1 MESSSASEGAS
12 PDVRPVICESL
23 LDLTDWGDLLVEQS
37 SQASSAEDNSCASP
51 ADGTAVRARKRI
63 RHSWPEVSVKLGQDV
78 TYNCF
83 PHEHFSF
90 AFKDVILR
98 EEKIQDD
105 DDDDDLPE
113 ISFVPSPESTIP
125 LKKEKR
131 STKTVKVSHNRK
143 SDKKASVLTEQ
154 RGKNTPVAPHSN
166 SEDKKEKRKEGR
178 SSPLITLAVSSLKKP
193 GAIKERKLIS
203 NVVVSGCSAS
213 GTVGSKTPVV
223 TVQTGVHSPAA
234 NKGAH
239 SQQNNG
245 SPNALQLLNTPQD
258 GRVTPTHPNLV
269 TILPPTPPNEPV
281 IVQQTMSRVVPKGLP
296 QKLPMPHVQVFVN
309 PMSAKPSNPQGV
321 SVSTFSSPTI
331 QLVKP
336 SQVLTP
342 PIDRNVA
349 PGKQEQPLKKTVPPL
364 QKLVE
369 LPKKTE
375 QPPQKL
381 EKPVQKL
388 KDPIEEVVK
397 VLPKP
402 EEPHRCTPSKTSSET
417 TSPKDLTRTI
427 TSAEESSE
435 CTKNSSVS
443 SATVESVRVEE
454 VDEEIEVVEILKPS
468 QDETDSQVEVTESKL
483 ELKEDTK
490 EVLSSLKRKAPS
502 SPCSTLL
509 KIKCEKIDAVVR
521 VNKTNEELYR
531 AEGSQEKRSVQ
542 ARRKSSS
549 AAKQGCFFN
558 VVDKSSR
565 LGVCPCGRANSYDA
579 MIACDNPKC
588 EVEWYHFTCVGVT
601 KVPKDEWF
609 CPFCSK
615 EAAEAL
621 RLKKERRKELRLRR
635 KKREE
640 LKRQRM
646 KKDQLEEP
654 GLCPCGQPNSWDR
667 MIACD
672 GQDCSVEWY
681 HFRCVDVKSAPDTEW
696 LCILC
701 RDSAQEPRSSPYA
714 NRKRKHRPIQYSIYG
729 DGEDGSADDA
739 KEEMEWKADESSD
752 DSDGS
757 SDGGEDS
764 KHDDSDDN
772 SHDARDKVRERA
784 RSKWRE
790 ALSKDGDIDDDSDS
804 ESSDGEDELSQSRRS
819 RRMRHK
825 KIDLDFEDGAE
836 FDEDAD
842 SIKDEVVRTKITP
855 KRKRMSSGEKRSQ
868 GSNSKAQE
876 PADKEK
882 GSVKVVSSGSGDK
895 GSVAV
900 ETKKIESGGRFLIQE
915 CSSCGTEFV
924 TEPTDESG
932 SSNQDDPSKILCHL
946 CVNKSKNGGEKSP
959 KGGILLTL
967 SNTKDTAT
975 NPATGVREAT
985 TERQE
990 ATTSSSSEGEGKKD
1004 GDAQGSRS
1012 TRFHEIV
1019 ACKVCGMGYRTRVS
1033 LLIHM
1038 KAKHLGHL
1046 GNFECAPCDR
1056 LFISQEE
1063 CEHHMASFHHV

>member
-51 ADGTAVRARKRI
+51 AD
-63 RHSWPEVSVKLGQDV
+63 
-78 TYNCF
+78 
-83 PHEHFSF
+83 EHFSF
-90 AFKDVILR
+90 AFKDVIFR

-131 STKTVKVSHNRK
+131 STKSVKVSHNRK

-193 GAIKERKLIS
+193 GAIKERKLVS

-223 TVQTGVHSPAA
+223 TVQTGSHSPAA

-239 SQQNNG
+239 SQQSNG

-281 IVQQTMSRVVPKGLP
+281 VVQQTMSRVVPKGLP

-321 SVSTFSSPTI
+321 SVSPFSSPTI
-331 QLVKP
+331 QLVKQ

-349 PGKQEQPLKKTVPPL
+349 PVKQEQPLKKTVPPL

-381 EKPVQKL
+381 EKPAQKL
-388 KDPIEEVVK
+388 KDPIEELVK

-402 EEPHRCTPSKTSSET
+402 EEPQGCTPSKTSSET
-417 TSPKDLTRTI
+417 TSTKDLTRTI
-427 TSAEESSE
+427 ASTEDFSGG
-435 CTKNSSVS
+435 TKDSSVS

-454 VDEEIEVVEILKPS
+454 VDEEIEVVEIFKPS

-714 NRKRKHRPIQYSIYG
+714 RRKRKHRPIQYSIYG
-729 DGEDGSADDA
+729 DGDDGSADDA

-752 DSDGS
+752 DSDDS
-757 SDGGEDS
+757 SDGDKDSEDS
-764 KHDDSDDN
+764 DSDDN
-772 SHDARDKVRERA
+772 SHDGRDKVRERA

-790 ALSKDGDIDDDSDS
+790 ALSKDGDIDDS

-836 FDEDAD
+836 FDEDVD

-855 KRKRMSSGEKRSQ
+855 KRRRMSSGEKRSQ
-868 GSNSKAQE
+868 GSNSKTQE
-876 PADKEK
+876 PPDKEK
-882 GSVKVVSSGSGDK
+882 GLAKMVSSGSGDK
-895 GSVAV
+895 GSSVAV
-900 ETKKIESGGRFLIQE
+900 ETKKIESEGRFLIQE
-915 CSSCGTEFV
+915 CSSCGTEFI
-924 TEPTDESG
+924 TEPTDESD

-946 CVNKSKNGGEKSP
+946 CVNKSKNGGQKSP

-975 NPATGVREAT
+975 NPATGGREAT

-990 ATTSSSSEGEGKKD
+990 ATASSSSEGEGKKD